1 MAVPPA
7 EEFHDLFPLVLC
19 LALAVWLG
27 HVVHCRRVAILT
39 EATVSLLVGLLAGG
53 GLVAYFIWFRGGRI
67 PPALTEFN
75 TEVFFDAL
83 LPPII
88 FNAGFSVK
96 KKNFFR
102 NFTTLALFGVAGTFM
117 TAAMVAAGCHQV
129 LSYLGIGNHLLTDS
143 LSLGT
148 VFSSTD
154 SVAAL
159 QILDADQAPMLYSLV
174 FGEGIVN
181 DATSIVLLRAVQ
193 KIRQVG
199 HRSSQLNADTLLLI
213 IGNFAQLFVLSLLL
227 GVGVGLAS
235 AYLTKHSF
243 AHHSTDREVTLMALL
258 GFLAY
263 LLAEELGLSGI
274 FSVFFCGITMSH
286 YTWHAL
292 SPSAKVVTVYLFRI
306 ASFSSEL
313 FLFLYAGFSMW
324 SSALWRG
331 NLGEESLLARA
342 AGTLAAALVAL
353 VLAARALTVAPLT
366 CLANLWRPPGSRI
379 SARQAVVIWWSG
391 SMRGAITVAMA
402 FKNFSNSQG
411 TSAASVKNNQEIV
424 VASNAAVIFFTVVMG
439 GVTSRLLRLLLAGDD
454 DSMSAQHSVLG
465 VQSVLDPSGVS
476 APLLASAL
484 QRHLHWTRKS
494 PVYQWWHRLDE
505 EMLRPLFGGR
515 APQSGG
521 YHSPPPS
528 PGRRVIATVMGP
540 SILKRL
546 TPVPLTEPLGPSDQ
560 PLPGA
565 TTEGTLA
572 EQQGAQAPA
581 QGVAPAQPSPPRYS
595 ADQPRHPDPFRLW
608 PARSEPGAD
617 GRGGDA
623 AAAPRPATGR
633 TLRRGSRAA
642 SRALSRRSSMHP
654 TAVDM
659 QHSDALEEL
668 FSIQSG
674 RLDSAA
680 SQRVDWSDSEE
691 FGEEAAFLAAGAP
704 SSDLDSPRTARQPSP
719 PPRQLQQQPA
729 ARAPAAAGPP
739 RLSRPSPF
747 QQDRPD
753 PPV

>member
-1 MAVPPA
+1 MAAPA

-27 HVVHCRRVAILT
+27 HVVHCRRIAFLT

-53 GLVAYFIWFRGGRI
+53 GVVAYYIWFRGGRI

-75 TEVFFDAL
+75 TEIFFDAL

-102 NFTTLALFGVAGTFM
+102 NFCTLVLFGVVGTFM
-117 TAAMVAAGCHQV
+117 TAAMVAAGCHQL
-129 LSYLGIGNHLLTDS
+129 LSRLGIGNHLLTDA

-159 QILDADQAPMLYSLV
+159 QILDADQAPVLYPLV

-193 KIRQVG
+193 KIS
-199 HRSSQLNADTLLLI
+199 RSSQLNADTLLLI
-213 IGNFAQLFVLSLLL
+213 TGNFTKLFILSLLL

-235 AYLTKHSF
+235 AYLVKHSF
-243 AHHSTDREVTLMALL
+243 AHHSTDREVTLVALL

-292 SPSAKVVTVYLFRI
+292 SPSAKVVTVYVFRI

-331 NLGEESLLARA
+331 DLGEESLGQLARA
-342 AGTLAAALVAL
+342 AGTLAGALVAL

-366 CLANLWRPPGSRI
+366 CLANLWRPPACRI

-402 FKNFSNSQG
+402 FQNFSNSHG
-411 TSAASVKNNQEIV
+411 ASAATLKNNQEIV

-439 GVTSRLLRLLLAGDD
+439 GVTSRLFRLLLAGEDEAITAQP
-454 DSMSAQHSVLG
+454 SALGSYAVLE
-465 VQSVLDPSGVS
+465 PSGVS

-484 QRHLHWTRKS
+484 QRHLHWTHKS

-505 EMLRPLFGGR
+505 RVLRPLFGGR

-540 SILKRL
+540 HILKRL
-546 TPVPLTEPLGPSDQ
+546 TPVPPTGSLGSATQ
-560 PLPGA
+560 PLLGAALEGPQPELQGSPGPVPA
-565 TTEGTLA
+565 TV
-572 EQQGAQAPA
+572 P
-581 QGVAPAQPSPPRYS
+581 VQPSPPASSTGR
-595 ADQPRHPDPFRLW
+595 PRHPDPFRLW
-608 PARSEPGAD
+608 PAPSEPTSEGLGAE
-617 GRGGDA
+617 
-623 AAAPRPATGR
+623 AAPGPRSAAGR
-633 TLRRGSRAA
+633 TPVQVSRAGSRAVSRRGSMHPAA
-642 SRALSRRSSMHP
+642 SDLHP
-654 TAVDM
+654 
-659 QHSDALEEL
+659 SDALEEL

-674 RLDSAA
+674 RLDSAT

-704 SSDLDSPRTARQPSP
+704 SDDLGSPYAARHPSP
-719 PPRQLQQQPA
+719 PPRQQQQRQQA
-729 ARAPAAAGPP
+729 AQPLAATGPP
-739 RLSRPSPF
+739 RLSRLSPF